1 MEIKGVLEEASKDSS
16 SLYLPKPINIF
27 SILTLICKSS
37 KKPRGIAESNLRI
50 LRMLLFYFLPIQNA
64 QHVTDIYLHYLC
76 SKYSPHHSPRFC
88 CCHHNVQAIVSSA
101 LSQGGM
107 QIFSSQN
114 MTDNSNNTNQQPG
127 HVYVSK
133 SASAVYTMRQ
143 QPLVDKSGGL

>member
-1 MEIKGVLEEASKDSS
+1 MPVWINQCEFVWICGYISEQLTEVKALKQNKQLIFMEIKGVLEEASKDSS

-101 LSQGGM
+101 LS
-107 QIFSSQN
+107 
-114 MTDNSNNTNQQPG
+114 
-127 HVYVSK
+127 
-133 SASAVYTMRQ
+133 
-143 QPLVDKSGGL
+143 